1 MMDDRPSKNL
11 SLGANQTGG
20 RIYNERLVLSLVR
33 HQDGLPKAEI
43 AKLTGLSA
51 QTISVI
57 MQQLE
62 ADHLV
67 VKGQPER
74 GKVGQPRVPFSLNP
88 EGAYSIGLKIGRH
101 RSELVLMDFIGNII
115 VQQDITYQYPA
126 THELSAFVSIN
137 TPNLINSLDEHLR
150 ERVVGIGIATPF
162 ELWNWGDEIG
172 APKDVMAAW
181 KDFDIKHEMN
191 TAAKLPAFMLNDATA
206 ACAAELT
213 LGNSQK
219 HDNFLYI
226 HIGFFIGGGI
236 VLNGS
241 VFSGPSGNAGALAA
255 LPIRVKAT
263 DSTEES
269 YQLVRDT
276 SKLSLQRMLEAAG
289 KDASIIWDTEGDWSV
304 LGETLDT
311 WIDRLS
317 EGLAYAITSATAIID
332 FPAIVIDGDL
342 PLDIR
347 ARITQLVT
355 EKLQSIDHQGLSPVT
370 IIEGSLGR
378 NARLI
383 GGASLPLLAN
393 FSRDRDVAFGGL

>member
-1 MMDDRPSKNL
+1 MNDKPLRSL

-43 AKLTGLSA
+43 ANLTGLSA

-62 ADHLV
+62 ADHLI
-67 VKGQPER
+67 VKGQPKR

-101 RSELVLMDFIGNII
+101 RSELVLMDFVGNI
-115 VQQDITYQYPA
+115 VNRQNITYQYPA
-126 THELSAFVSIN
+126 THELSAFVSIT
-137 TPNLINSLDEHLR
+137 TPILIKSLDENLR
-150 ERVVGIGIATPF
+150 DRVVGIGIATPF
-162 ELWNWGDEIG
+162 ELWNWGAEIG
-172 APKDVMAAW
+172 APKAVMAAW
-181 KDFDIKHEMN
+181 KDFDIKQEMS
-191 TAAKLPAFMLNDATA
+191 TAAELPAFMLNDATA

-213 LGNSQK
+213 FGNPQK
-219 HDNFLYI
+219 YDNFLYI
-226 HIGFFIGGGI
+226 HIGYFIGGGV

-255 LPIRVKAT
+255 LPIRVKVT

-276 SKLSLQRMLEAAG
+276 SKISLQRMLEAAG
-289 KDASIIWDTEGDWSV
+289 QDASIIWDTEGDWSV
-304 LGETLDT
+304 LGETLDI
-311 WIDRLS
+311 WLNRLA
-317 EGLAYAITSATAIID
+317 EGLAFAITSATAIID

-342 PLDIR
+342 PIDIR
-347 ARITQLVT
+347 QRITALVT
-355 EKLQSIDHQGLSPVT
+355 QKLQSIDHQGLSPVT
-370 IIEGSLGR
+370 VTEGSLAR

>member
-1 MMDDRPSKNL
+1 MNDKPVKNL

-20 RIYNERLVLSLVR
+20 RLYNERLVLSLVR

-62 ADHLV
+62 ADQLI
-67 VKGQPER
+67 VKGQPKR

-88 EGAYSIGLKIGRH
+88 KGAYSIGLKIGRH
-101 RSELVLMDFIGNII
+101 RCELVLMDFVGTI
-115 VQQDITYQYPA
+115 VNRHAITYQYPA
-126 THELSAFVSIN
+126 THELLAFVEIT
-137 TPNLINSLDEHLR
+137 TPNLINSLDKHLR
-150 ERVVGIGIATPF
+150 ERVTGIGIATPF

-172 APKDVMAAW
+172 APKALMAAW
-181 KDFDIKHEMN
+181 KDFDIKQEMSE
-191 TAAKLPAFMLNDATA
+191 AAKLPAFILNDATA

-213 LGNSQK
+213 FGNQQQ

-226 HIGFFIGGGI
+226 HISYFIGGGI
-236 VLNGS
+236 VLNGG
-241 VFSGPSGNAGALAA
+241 VFSGPTGNAGALAA
-255 LPIRVKAT
+255 LPIRVKT
-263 DSTEES
+263 DAKEGS

-276 SKLSLQRMLEAAG
+276 SKISLQRMLEATG
-289 KDASIIWDTEGDWSV
+289 QDASVIWEIDGDWST
-304 LGETLDT
+304 LGEPLEN
-311 WIDRLS
+311 WLNQLS

-332 FPAIVIDGDL
+332 FPAVVIDGDL
-342 PLDIR
+342 PANIR
-347 ARITQLVT
+347 QRITKLVT
-355 EKLQSIDHQGLSPVT
+355 EKLQMTDQQGLSPVT
-370 IIEGSLGR
+370 VVEGSLGR

-383 GGASLPLLAN
+383 GGASLPLLAT